1 MVAAVS
7 ASLAIVSASAA
18 QSMEPAAQPP
28 TSDEIAGNLAQQQIA
43 LDSSRTQLAVLDLQ
57 ISHSETKLDQDRMVL
72 ADARTQLQ
80 NAEDAY
86 DATLNLYEGRITAI
100 YKIGDSELYQLLFSS
115 EDVSVAL
122 DRISYLSTI
131 SENDRRLVD
140 QVQAQAEQVRRLH
153 EQVDNM
159 KQASAQGMNALM
171 RQRADLVQQIQTGQ
185 SNVDKSMTDLAA
197 AEQRENDEE
206 TQRLAA
212 QEASP
217 DRMDPSAGISMMG
230 PSVIVSPNPPAGLQ
244 PTGAVLRGVAS
255 WYGPGFQGHHTANG
269 EIYNMY
275 GYTAAHKYLP
285 FNTWLKVTYNGRSVF
300 VRINDRGPYV
310 GSRILDLSL
319 ASAQAIGLNGIG
331 YVTAE
336 IYR

>member
-1 MVAAVS
+1 
-7 ASLAIVSASAA
+7 
-18 QSMEPAAQPP
+18 MEPAAQPP